1 MPWSVFLQ
9 DEILPLPAG
18 KIGRLVQQVVG
29 GVVHDHAQ
37 QVNIHHGRVARGLE
51 EGLADALVALLG
63 SNDLPAL
70 KKDEE
75 RLVKVEKRFRVHR
88 ALLLEDAL
96 HFPVSLTG
104 ELNLAPWSGVSV
116 VSIGSVVFRSR
127 KEVGATRGNIGL
139 GIGLIAA
146 SVTTGIPIRI
156 FPRRIKIEKASF
168 KEVIEEAILVHI
180 IFERPPFVVEIRP
193 KGFDYGYLGPRLAVT
208 SRENLVTFFEDLVRL
223 AASAHWTQMSRT
235 FLETGKLAPDFK
247 DDKDFL
253 RFNQWIAEVASV

>member
-9 DEILPLPAG
+9 DETLPLPAG

-51 EGLADALVALLG
+51 EGQADALVALLG

-75 RLVKVEKRFRVHR
+75 RLVRLETRFRVQR
-88 ALLLEDAL
+88 ALLHEDAL
-96 HFPVSLTG
+96 YFPVALVG
-104 ELNLAPWSGVSV
+104 DLKAAPWSSVSV

-139 GIGLIAA
+139 GMGLIAA
-146 SVTTGIPIRI
+146 SVAAGIPIRM
-156 FPRRIKIEKASF
+156 FPRRIKVERASF
-168 KEVIEEAILVHI
+168 KEVIEEAVLVHI
-180 IFERPPFVVEIRP
+180 IFDRPPSWW
-193 KGFDYGYLGPRLAVT
+193 KSAPRGST
-208 SRENLVTFFEDLVRL
+208 
-223 AASAHWTQMSRT
+223 
-235 FLETGKLAPDFK
+235 
-247 DDKDFL
+247 
-253 RFNQWIAEVASV
+253 